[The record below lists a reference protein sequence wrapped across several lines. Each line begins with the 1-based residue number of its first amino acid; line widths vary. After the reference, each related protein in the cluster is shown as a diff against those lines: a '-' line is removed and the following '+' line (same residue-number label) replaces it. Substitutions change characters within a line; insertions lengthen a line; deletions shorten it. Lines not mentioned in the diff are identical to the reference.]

1 MVSMYFGLPVKTM
14 TSTTHMDI
22 IERLMA
28 VKMTWRA
35 VIPRTDSEHE
45 EQDYCDSSD
54 VDMLGGL

>member
-1 MVSMYFGLPVKTM
+1 MSVYVGLPVKTM

-35 VIPRTDSEHE
+35 VIPRIDSEHE
-45 EQDYCDSSD
+45 EQDFCESSD
-54 VDMLGGL
+54 VDLLGGL